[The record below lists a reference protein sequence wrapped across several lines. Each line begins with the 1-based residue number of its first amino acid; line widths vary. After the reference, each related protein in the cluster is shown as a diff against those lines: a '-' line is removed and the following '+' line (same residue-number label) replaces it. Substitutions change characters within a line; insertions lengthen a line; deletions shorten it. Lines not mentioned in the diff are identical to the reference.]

1 MPNFRYS
8 MTGLLLGALV
18 FAGPAKGSFDAGS
31 ITTMTLEVA
40 GRGKIVIRMRTDVAP
55 QTCKKIMSLAKDG
68 FYTDQKFFKVIKQ
81 PRPFLV
87 QFGDPL
93 TKTKRL
99 DDSSIG
105 TGGTGKKIDFENSGL
120 KHVRGAVGL
129 SRQPD
134 DKNSGD
140 CQFYFM
146 LDAYSFLDDNYTV
159 FGQVTQGLEI
169 LDTLQVGDQVTKVTL
184 EETRARG

>member
-1 MPNFRYS
+1 MTIFRHAT
-8 MTGLLLGALV
+8 TGLLLGALL
-18 FAGPAKGSFDAGS
+18 FAGPAKGNFESS
-31 ITTMTLEVA
+31 SVTTMTLDVA
-40 GRGKIVIRMRTDVAP
+40 GRGKVVIRMRTDAAP
-55 QTCKKIMSLAKDG
+55 ETCKRIMALAKEG

-93 TKTKRL
+93 TKTKRI
-99 DDSSIG
+99 DDPAVG
-105 TGGTGKKIDFENSGL
+105 TGGSGKKIDFEESGL
-120 KHVRGAVGL
+120 KHIRGAVGL

-146 LDAYSFLDDNYTV
+146 LDAYSFLDGNYTV
-159 FGQVTQGLEI
+159 FGQVVEGLEI

-184 EETRARG
+184 EETRSRG